1 MSSNHFSPLQNSSR
15 PLDSAVTFLT
25 SGLTRWDGQ
34 YFLHIAN
41 NGYSYENTLAF
52 FPLYPVTIRA
62 VADILYWMQ
71 VEIFEMCRTIWMPY
85 LTIFQMRIYS
95 G

>member
-1 MSSNHFSPLQNSSR
+1 MSFTVITFSPLQNTSR

-71 VEIFEMCRTIWMPY
+71 VEIFEMCRTILMP
-85 LTIFQMRIYS
+85 
-95 G
+95 